1 MTTLE
6 IVQRRLRNQRLTGS
20 ELRKPTD
27 VVTWLGAIQ
36 AQEYAAAKWA
46 IGLRMNGVT
55 DADVEQAFNKGALLR
70 THFLR
75 PTWHFVA
82 PADIRW
88 MLALSAP
95 RVHAANAYIYRQFEL
110 DDRLLARSRT
120 LLERALRDGHEQ
132 TRSELASMLR
142 RAGIA
147 ADGIRLAYLVM
158 HAELDAVI
166 CSGPRRG
173 NQFTYA
179 LFDERV
185 PPASTLKRNEALAK
199 LTRRY
204 FSSRGPATIHDFVWW
219 SGLTVREAKI
229 GLEETKAGLEHSTID
244 GRSYWF
250 AESSAP
256 RRSVAGSVYLLPT
269 YDEFGIGYKDRGAM
283 TWVPRPRGLAAA
295 HEFANLLLIGG
306 QLVGRWKRTV
316 KPTTMLI
323 EAQSF
328 RSLNRNEERA
338 LAAAAERYGR
348 FMRVPT
354 TLSRVLNPAA

>member
-1 MTTLE
+1 MTALE
-6 IVQRRLRNQRLTGS
+6 IVQRRLRNQRLTRS
-20 ELRKPTD
+20 EFRKPAD
-27 VVTWLGAIQ
+27 VVAWLGAVQ
-36 AQEYAAAKWA
+36 AQEYSPAKWA
-46 IGLRMNGVT
+46 IGLRAKGIT
-55 DADVEQAFNKGALLR
+55 DADVEQAFNTGGLLR

-82 PADIRW
+82 RPDIRW

-95 RVHAANAYIYRQFEL
+95 RLHAVNAYYYRKFEVDSHL
-110 DDRLLARSRT
+110 TARSRV
-120 LLERALRDGHEQ
+120 LLERALRDGHDR
-132 TRSELASMLR
+132 TRTELASTLR

-147 ADGIRLAYLVM
+147 ADGIRLAYLMM

-179 LFDERV
+179 LFEERV
-185 PPASTLKRNEALAK
+185 PPAPALKRNEALAE

-204 FSSRGPATIHDFVWW
+204 FSSRGPATVHDFVWW

-229 GLEETKAGLEHSTID
+229 GLEEAKPGLEEDRID

-250 AESSAP
+250 VESSAP

-269 YDEFGIGYKDRGAM
+269 YDEFGIGYKDRSAV
-283 TWVPRPRGLAAA
+283 TSIPRPRGLGAA

-306 QLVGRWKRTV
+306 QLAGRWKRTL
-316 KPTTMLI
+316 KRTTMLI
-323 EAQSF
+323 EVQAF
-328 RSLNRNEERA
+328 RALNRNEERA
-338 LAAAAERYGR
+338 LATEAERQGR
-348 FMRVPT
+348 FMKVPT
-354 TLSRVLNPAA
+354 MLSRV

>member
-1 MTTLE
+1 M
-6 IVQRRLRNQRLTGS
+6 VA
-20 ELRKPTD
+20 
-27 VVTWLGAIQ
+27 WLGAVQ

-46 IGLRMNGVT
+46 IGLRANGLT
-55 DADVEQAFNKGALLR
+55 DADVEQAFNTGALLR

-95 RVHAANAYIYRQFEL
+95 RVHAANARYYRQFEL
-110 DDRLLARSRT
+110 DDRLFARSRG

-132 TRSELASMLR
+132 TRAELASMLR

-147 ADGIRLAYLVM
+147 ANGMRLAYLVM
-158 HAELDAVI
+158 HAELNAVI

-173 NQFTYA
+173 NQFTYG
-179 LFDERV
+179 LLEERV
-185 PPASTLKRNEALAK
+185 PPTPTLKRNDALAR

-219 SGLTVREAKI
+219 SGLTVREGNI
-229 GLEETKAGLEHSTID
+229 GLEEAKAGLEHLRMD

-250 AESSAP
+250 VESRAP

-269 YDEFGIGYKDRGAM
+269 YDEFGIGYKDRSAV
-283 TWVPRPRGLAAA
+283 TSIPRLEGLP
-295 HEFANLLLIGG
+295 LL
-306 QLVGRWKRTV
+306 T
-316 KPTTMLI
+316 
-323 EAQSF
+323 
-328 RSLNRNEERA
+328 N
-338 LAAAAERYGR
+338 
-348 FMRVPT
+348 
-354 TLSRVLNPAA
+354 SRICY